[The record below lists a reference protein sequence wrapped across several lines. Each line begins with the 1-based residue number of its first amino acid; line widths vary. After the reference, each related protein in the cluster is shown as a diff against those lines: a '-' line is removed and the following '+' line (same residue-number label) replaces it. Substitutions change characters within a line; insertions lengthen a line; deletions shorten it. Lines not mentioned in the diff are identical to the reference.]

1 MNTIEIKDAI
11 RDMVNAM
18 VKNEPEDQERAGNLI
33 RDVIRQKASS
43 IITPPVEEVESVEKT
58 PEELEADAAA
68 TLAAE

>member
-43 IITPPVEEVESVEKT
+43 IITPPVEEVEKT

-68 TLAAE
+68 ALAAE